1 MYCTLAVRSSIS
13 RGAVIGI
20 SIASTVVI
28 CLLLG
33 YLLARCHRK
42 RNERHS
48 QPRPERVTEGPNAA
62 VVPYPYPQTP
72 DDPSVTL
79 ATGDKETT
87 MFWRHQAPVLH
98 AGPPL
103 SAPQRKRQR
112 ARPDT
117 VGEPVSPPLVPTA
130 AAEREPLV
138 QTPVEVQPLDIQQ
151 LLRRADSLSTA
162 PGTQAADLRQ
172 RLAELGPIPEVL
184 QALQDLL
191 RNESAVDPDLPRY
204 EEMHR

>member
-1 MYCTLAVRSSIS
+1 MVA
-13 RGAVIGI
+13 
-20 SIASTVVI
+20 I

-33 YLLARCHRK
+33 YLLARYYRK
-42 RNERHS
+42 RKERHS
-48 QPRPERVTEGPNAA
+48 QPRPDRVTEGPNAA
-62 VVPYPYPQTP
+62 VIPYPYPETP
-72 DDPSVTL
+72 DDPSVTG

-87 MFWRHQAPVLH
+87 MFWWHQAPVLH
-98 AGPPL
+98 SGAPL

-117 VGEPVSPPLVPTA
+117 AGEPVSSPVVPTA
-130 AAEREPLV
+130 AAERELFAAAPA
-138 QTPVEVQPLDIQQ
+138 EVQPLDIQQ